1 MFDKK
6 QKIVV
11 IYDGFYDRKAF
22 CKVKIVFIHTL
33 RMMANLSIV
42 TIFLSNKFK
51 NGCLKNGY
59 LKKVLTNKEII

>member
-11 IYDGFYDRKAF
+11 IDDGFYDRKAF

-51 NGCLKNGY
+51 MDVLKMDI
-59 LKKVLTNKEII
+59 LKKF

>member
-1 MFDKK
+1 
-6 QKIVV
+6 
-11 IYDGFYDRKAF
+11 
-22 CKVKIVFIHTL
+22 
-33 RMMANLSIV
+33 MMANLSTI